1 MESRA
6 RKRRHGWCEEAPA
19 KPASCNPDSGIL
31 PQSHGQLP
39 QSPDSR
45 RSLGCLCSAA
55 ARLERRGRG
64 GPQRS
69 QPALWLAAEGEAQSA
84 PEPRTPSSAAAP
96 GLRAAFL
103 PGAAPTRAGPD
114 RRGCH
119 GSSSIP
125 DRHFLSVPTP
135 SDRAGGRH
143 GLCAHPGGCGARAPT
158 LTPAAPGRGRA
169 VYHLWP
175 PV

>member
-6 RKRRHGWCEEAPA
+6 RKRRQGWCEEAPA

-39 QSPDSR
+39 QSTDLS

-64 GPQRS
+64 GPQQSPARS
-69 QPALWLAAEGEAQSA
+69 LARCRRRSA
-84 PEPRTPSSAAAP
+84 VGTGAADATLSGRPRPPRCLPPGSSPDARGPRPP
-96 GLRAAFL
+96 GLSWQQL
-103 PGAAPTRAGPD
+103 
-114 RRGCH
+114 H
-119 GSSSIP
+119 P
-125 DRHFLSVPTP
+125 DRHFLSLPTP
-135 SDRAGGRH
+135 SDPAGGWH
-143 GLCAHPGGCGARAPT
+143 GLCAHPDPCGARAPT
-158 LTPAAPGRGRA
+158 LTPAAPGQGRM

-175 PV
+175 LV